1 MAAEAYPVDKVN
13 FANKISTF
21 RILSVPFFIACLI
34 YYVPHRDYLR
44 ILALF
49 IFLLAVISDA
59 VDGYIAR
66 RTPVKSKAGLVLDP
80 LGDKLLL
87 MSAFICL
94 YFVDTLPRGIKFPL
108 GVTLIVISRDIIILL
123 GALVIY
129 IVKQEIDVYPTKWG
143 KLTTSFQMSAV
154 LAVLLQLPLYFTRVL
169 WWGAVIFTIISGID
183 YIMRGFKIL
192 YALDNSR
199 NHH

>member
-1 MAAEAYPVDKVN
+1 MGSLMN

-34 YYVPHRDYLR
+34 YYTPQKDYIR
-44 ILALF
+44 FLALL
-49 IFLLAVISDA
+49 IFALAVISDG

-66 RTPVKSKAGLVLDP
+66 RTPFKSKAGLVLDP

-94 YFVDTLPRGIKFPL
+94 YFVDTFPGGIKFPL

-143 KLTTSFQMSAV
+143 KLTTAFQMSSV
-154 LAVLLQLPLYFTRVL
+154 LAVLLQFKFSYVL
-169 WWGAVIFTIISGID
+169 WWGAVIFTVVSGID

-192 YALDNSR
+192 YALDNFR
-199 NHH
+199 NHR

>member
-1 MAAEAYPVDKVN
+1 MN

-21 RILSVPFFIACLI
+21 RILSVPFFIASLT
-34 YYVPHRDYLR
+34 YYSAERSYFRLVALAIF
-44 ILALF
+44 ILG
-49 IFLLAVISDA
+49 VISDA

-66 RTPVKSKAGLVLDP
+66 KSKQYSQAGLILDP

-94 YFVDTLPRGIKFPL
+94 SLKSEFTLRFPL
-108 GVTLIVISRDIIILL
+108 WVTLIVISRDIMILL

-129 IVKQEIDVYPTKWG
+129 IVKQDIKISPTRWG
-143 KLTTSFQMSAV
+143 KLTTTLQMCSV
-154 LAVLLQLPLYFTRVL
+154 IVVLLQLRLAPIL
-169 WWGAVIFTIISGID
+169 WWVAASFTLISGMD
-183 YIMRGFKIL
+183 YLRRGFKTL

-199 NHH
+199 NTH